1 MTTTRRHLLL
11 GAAASALLAGCGAAA
26 RPDPDAPE
34 AAVPEPHPYGDAA
47 IQVADLYLPAEPQ
60 GAAVVVLVH
69 GGFWYSDYDRSL
81 EVDVAADLVAA
92 GYAVWNL
99 DYRSIGNGGGFPT
112 TFEDVAAGCDA
123 LVDAAAGPGLDLD
136 RVALVGHSAG
146 GHLAL
151 WAAGRSRLP
160 ADAPGASPR
169 LRPAAVVSQAGVA
182 DLALSH
188 ELHLGGDAAA
198 AFLGEPADRPLPADL
213 LARTSPAAMLPLGV
227 PTLMVTG
234 DADDKVPARVSEE
247 YAAAAEAAGDDVV
260 LEVVPGEGHFEHLD
274 PASEVWRRT
283 RAYLDERLR
292 LRSPRSTA
300 RRPPSRRGV
309 RGRAR
314 TRPAPR
320 RRRR

>member
-1 MTTTRRHLLL
+1 VTTTRRRLLL
-11 GAAASALLAGCGAAA
+11 GAAASALLAGCGATA
-26 RPDPDAPE
+26 RPDPDDPE
-34 AAVPEPHPYGDAA
+34 AAAVPDPHLYGHAP
-47 IQVADLYLPAEPQ
+47 IQVADLYLPAEPA

-81 EVDVAADLVAA
+81 EVEVAADLVAD

-99 DYRSIGNGGGFPT
+99 DYRSIGNGGGWPT

-123 LVDAAAGPGLDLD
+123 LVDAAAAPALDLD
-136 RVALVGHSAG
+136 RVAVVGHSAG

-160 ADAPGASPR
+160 DDAPGAAPR

-198 AFLGEPADRPLPADL
+198 AFLGEPADQPLPQDV

-227 PTLMVTG
+227 PTLLVTG
-234 DADDKVPARVSEE
+234 GADETVPAQVSEQ
-247 YAAAAEAAGDDVV
+247 YAAAARAAGDDVR
-260 LEVVPGEGHFEHLD
+260 LEVVPGEGHF
-274 PASEVWRRT
+274 
-283 RAYLDERLR
+283 
-292 LRSPRSTA
+292 
-300 RRPPSRRGV
+300 
-309 RGRAR
+309 
-314 TRPAPR
+314 
-320 RRRR
+320 

>member
-1 MTTTRRHLLL
+1 MASRRQLLL
-11 GAAASALLAGCGAAA
+11 AAASALAVAGCGGSA

-34 AAVPEPHPYGDAA
+34 ASVPQPFPYGEDP
-47 IQVADLYLPAEPQ
+47 IQVADLHLPAAPQ
-60 GAAVVVLVH
+60 GAPVVVLVH

-112 TFEDVAAGCDA
+112 TFEDVAAGVDA
-123 LVDAAAGPGLDLD
+123 LVDAAAGTGLDLE

-160 ADAPGASPR
+160 DDAPGAGPR
-169 LRPAAVVSQAGVA
+169 LVPAVVVSQAGVA
-182 DLALSH
+182 DLALSQ

-198 AFLGEPADRPLPADL
+198 AFLGEPADRPLPQDL
-213 LARTSPAAMLPLGV
+213 LDRTSPAAMLPLGV

-234 DADDKVPARVSEE
+234 DSDGNVPARLSEE
-247 YAAAAEAAGDDVV
+247 YAAAATAAGDDVR

-274 PASEVWRRT
+274 PGSEVWRRT
-283 RAYLDERLR
+283 RAYLDEL
-292 LRSPRSTA
+292 L
-300 RRPPSRRGV
+300 PP
-309 RGRAR
+309 
-314 TRPAPR
+314 
-320 RRRR
+320 